1 MKKGGKGLAF
11 VASNFI
17 VGLFGDASTIDIGTL
32 QTVATGL
39 SSKEVKV
46 MSKDKVSFKFKEKGK
61 KPINVTGVCQFMMSG
76 QNMNIEKLAE
86 TLEAMG
92 IKSME

>member
-1 MKKGGKGLAF
+1 MKKGGKGLVF
-11 VASNFI
+11 VASNFV
-17 VGLFGDASTIDIGTL
+17 VGLFGDASTIDMGTL
-32 QTVATGL
+32 QTVAKGL

-46 MSKDKVSFKFKEKGK
+46 MNKDKVSFKFKEKGK
-61 KPINVTGVCQFMMSG
+61 KPINVAGVCQFMISG
-76 QNMNIEKLAE
+76 QNMNVEKLAE